1 MILLALALAIAPGLF
16 WLWFYYKRDKF
27 DPEPKSLIVK
37 TFLMG
42 IVICFPVI
50 ILEMPFPGAFLGAV
64 VAAPLFEELFK
75 YFAVRWVAF
84 KHPAFNE
91 PFDGIIYSAAAALG
105 FATIENVF
113 YVVGTYMREGAAA
126 MTTVVIM
133 RAVLSVPGHTLFSG
147 FWGYAL
153 GKAKFMPAQDSKGLI
168 TRGLLL
174 SMAAHAA
181 FNFMLVVS
189 PYLAIIVI
197 GLVIFLW
204 VIMMRRI
211 KEMLKASPF
220 NPDNITQSADGLEKQ
235 CTRCGTVNIPN
246 AKFCEHCGTAFVT
259 FSQEAGSVQP
269 VQRSFGSIRTPLYV
283 YSFVGCLTAGL
294 LFFIIGFSMVKS
306 TESITTPPE
315 QTSTAPD
322 TIPDTTDLGDSLS
335 NLFTQARKG
344 LAEKP
349 AVSETS
355 ENEAQVI
362 KVDEL
367 AQDEMMNQPDTDSTT
382 SSNITEDTGEAKP
395 IHGAEKNPEHVSGSR
410 GGEFLLLGFLMIAA
424 ALGIHYVFT
433 YKVWTTVSSFSKR
446 ANPFTSIAF
455 QWIPVYNFYW
465 YFQIYQGMAEDFNHY
480 TAQNQKNIPA
490 VNTGLATSVS
500 VLMCAMAIPIVNIVA
515 AIPFVIIYALY
526 MNNIGNAVN
535 ALNDANA

>member
-1 MILLALALAIAPGLF
+1 MVLLALALAIAPGLF

-27 DPEPKSLIVK
+27 DPEPKSLIAK
-37 TFLMG
+37 TFFMG

-50 ILEMPFPGAFLGAV
+50 ILELPFPGAFLGAV
-64 VAAPLFEELFK
+64 IAAPLFEELFK

-84 KHPAFNE
+84 KHSAFNE

-113 YVVGTYMREGAAA
+113 YVVGTYLREGAAA

-153 GKAKFMPAQDSKGLI
+153 GKAKFMPAQDGKGLI
-168 TRGLLL
+168 VRGLLL
-174 SMAAHAA
+174 AMASHAA

-211 KEMLKASPF
+211 KEMLKESPF
-220 NPDNITQSADGLEKQ
+220 NPDNIVQSADGLEKQ

-246 AKFCEHCGTAFVT
+246 AKFCEHCGTTFVT
-259 FSQEAGSVQP
+259 VTQTDTPSQRA
-269 VQRSFGSIRTPLYV
+269 QRSFGTIRTPLYI

-294 LFFIIGFSMVKS
+294 LFFIIGFSMVKTS
-306 TESITTPPE
+306 ESVTTPTE
-315 QTSTAPD
+315 QTSTSSDTMPD
-322 TIPDTTDLGDSLS
+322 TSDLGDSLS
-335 NLFTQARKG
+335 NLFTQARNG

-349 AVSETS
+349 TVSETS
-355 ENEAQVI
+355 ESEAKVI

-367 AQDEMMNQPDTDSTT
+367 AQDEMMNESDTDTTT
-382 SSNITEDTGEAKP
+382 SSNVTEDTGEAKT
-395 IHGAEKNPEHVSGSR
+395 IHGIEKNPEHVSGSR

-424 ALGIHYVFT
+424 AMGIHYTFT
-433 YKVWTTVSSFSKR
+433 YKVWTNVSSFCSR

-455 QWIPVYNFYW
+455 QWIPLYNLYW
-465 YFQIYQGMAEDFNHY
+465 YFQIYHGMAEDFNHY
-480 TAQNQKNIPA
+480 TAQNQKNIPV
-490 VNTGLATSVS
+490 VNTGLAMSVS
-500 VLMCAMAIPIVNIVA
+500 VLMCAMAIPVVNFFA
-515 AIPFVIIYALY
+515 AIPFVIVYALY